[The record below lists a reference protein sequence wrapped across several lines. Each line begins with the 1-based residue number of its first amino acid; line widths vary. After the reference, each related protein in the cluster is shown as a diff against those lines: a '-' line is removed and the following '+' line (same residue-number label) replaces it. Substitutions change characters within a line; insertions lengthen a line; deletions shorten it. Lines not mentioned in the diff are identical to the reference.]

1 MARVNT
7 YLNFQGNTEEAF
19 KFYETVFNSKIT
31 SLTRM
36 KDLPRPEGAP
46 QVTPEDAEKIMNVQ
60 LPIMNGHIIMATDF
74 LESMGHKLIVGNN
87 TTISLDFDSKEEAQ
101 RVYDLLAVGSE
112 QFSPMADMPW
122 GAFWGSALDQYG
134 VRWMLSYEYPR
145 N

>member
-19 KFYETVFNSKIT
+19 KFYEKVFNSKIT

-74 LESMGHKLIVGNN
+74 LESMGHKLIIGNN

-112 QFSPMADMPW
+112 QFAPMADMPW
-122 GAFWGSALDQYG
+122 GAFWGSALDRFG

>member
-46 QVTPEDAEKIMNVQ
+46 QVSPEDAEKIMNVQ

-74 LESMGHKLIVGNN
+74 LESMGHKLIIGNN

-101 RVYDLLAVGSE
+101 RVYDLLAVRSE
-112 QFSPMADMPW
+112 EHTSELQSH
-122 GAFWGSALDQYG
+122 
-134 VRWMLSYEYPR
+134 
-145 N
+145 